1 MLAVG
6 GSGQV
11 GADGQLTLS
20 GGGDMDVRIGGALNP
35 LTPFVQNSSLYGA
48 MVNLRGNA
56 QVRATSLGGIDLIY
70 GRQDSGQVPGER
82 RAYDPFVSTLGLANG
97 GPTLVLGDA
106 TFSLNSLGDLVLQG
120 GRSWEDAVDER
131 HPYTSASGVEGYGLS
146 GFSLWTERTAIDLT
160 SAGGNLTPVSLFRPE
175 QDTDSALV
183 YPAKLSAVALTG
195 SLYYGNAT
203 LRENARSDRTAL
215 ILAPSSQGRL
225 DLLAGDSIYAG
236 GYSISRSGASAG
248 SLATPLNPSYQG
260 YTGFTRQGD
269 NLSSDGSR
277 ANRERFPLFAFGANS
292 VSGEWGA
299 ALEPSRST
307 PLRAIWSVSTVAG
320 CCATPRP
327 AMCVSA
333 SCVTRGMVRCA

>member
-1 MLAVG
+1 M
-6 GSGQV
+6 
-11 GADGQLTLS
+11 TWCCK
-20 GGGDMDVRIGGALNP
+20 
-35 LTPFVQNSSLYGA
+35 
-48 MVNLRGNA
+48 
-56 QVRATSLGGIDLIY
+56 
-70 GRQDSGQVPGER
+70 
-82 RAYDPFVSTLGLANG
+82 
-97 GPTLVLGDA
+97 
-106 TFSLNSLGDLVLQG
+106 G
-120 GRSWEDAVDER
+120 GRSRADAVDER

-160 SAGGNLTPVSLFRPE
+160 SAGGNLTPVSQGRTE

-215 ILAPSSQGRL
+215 VLAPSSQGRL

-236 GYSISRSGASAG
+236 GYSISRSGASTG

-260 YTGFTRQGD
+260 YTGITRQVD

-277 ANRERFPLFAFGANS
+277 ADTNHFPLFAFGANS
-292 VSGEWGA
+292 VSGEWGRRWNRRA
-299 ALEPSRST
+299 ST
-307 PLRAIWSVSTVAG
+307 PLRVIWSVSTVAG
-320 CCATPRP
+320 CCATPGP